1 MVLHTVLG
9 AISMHEVIQVSVRL
23 SNASTAKL
31 VPSVVGIQKKKKK
44 SEAENSKRKKIQSII
59 LKDMTDRNVCK
70 SPA

>member
-31 VPSVVGIQKKKKK
+31 VPSVVGIQKKKK

>member
-31 VPSVVGIQKKKKK
+31 VPSVVGIQKKKKIGSGK
-44 SEAENSKRKKIQSII
+44 LETKKDTINHFKRH
-59 LKDMTDRNVCK
+59 DG
-70 SPA
+70 

>member
-9 AISMHEVIQVSVRL
+9 AISMHEVIQVSIRL

-31 VPSVVGIQKKKKK
+31 VPSVVGIQKKKL
-44 SEAENSKRKKIQSII
+44 EAENSKRKKIQSII